1 MTVGRL
7 VSGMVLMTHHR
18 QSVNFVLKSV
28 MNQQVN
34 LANLLVNIKNLELP
48 GSQKLIR
55 WKGSGVWSVYGFLK
69 KCTQSIF
76 FAHWIVS
83 NPPSLLPLPCL
94 GFHLAVWLTCVLELA
109 KSRADLS
116 FFLADV
122 KSWDFTWNL
131 NGRLLGQPFAV
142 SAKEGKVS
150 ANLFIFSLTFSW
162 KVSLR

>member
-55 WKGSGVWSVYGFLK
+55 
-69 KCTQSIF
+69 
-76 FAHWIVS
+76 
-83 NPPSLLPLPCL
+83 
-94 GFHLAVWLTCVLELA
+94 
-109 KSRADLS
+109 
-116 FFLADV
+116 
-122 KSWDFTWNL
+122 
-131 NGRLLGQPFAV
+131 
-142 SAKEGKVS
+142 
-150 ANLFIFSLTFSW
+150 
-162 KVSLR
+162 